1 MSTLHSPLTQGRLK
15 HAAVLLAVTHRMNLI
30 VAVHQSPEVILVVRA
45 IQAQA
50 ETWPQGAHHRGN
62 TGRGQVSGVKCLQF
76 HANLELILGRDLV
89 LGRYTN
95 MSLFTGK

>member
-1 MSTLHSPLTQGRLK
+1 MNTSVTSNSLVTRGWYGFKDITRVQVSTLHSPLTQGRLK

-50 ETWPQGAHHRGN
+50 ETWP
-62 TGRGQVSGVKCLQF
+62 
-76 HANLELILGRDLV
+76 
-89 LGRYTN
+89 
-95 MSLFTGK
+95 